1 MTHSHKQTYDLS
13 YIIIFIGMEYN
24 SGSGG
29 DFQSPGGSQG
39 GGARKA
45 TDEQTLI
52 PVTIKMLLEAI
63 PNNKILLD
71 GREPYHVKLVAAVTT
86 VNKTSTSYGYTVE
99 DGTGSIEV
107 KEWIDEG
114 NLEISKMREEAAQDH
129 QYVRIIGKLEEYD
142 SKAKIVAVA
151 VRKLSSGNELTHHL
165 LEVVYEGEKFKKS
178 GQIVGSPSAAMG
190 NMSFGSNNM
199 HSSEPIT
206 NNSASTGGG
215 LESEVMAYLRNGEY
229 NKHHVH
235 MTNQNILSRF
245 SVFL

>member
-1 MTHSHKQTYDLS
+1 MSK
-13 YIIIFIGMEYN
+13 FILVNKLKNSSQHEISNEGMEYN
-24 SGSGG
+24 SGGGG

-52 PVTIKMLLEAI
+52 PVTIKMLLEAV

-71 GREPYHVKLVAAVTT
+71 GREPYHVKLVAAVTA

-114 NLEISKMREEAAQDH
+114 NLEITKLREEAAQEH

-142 SKAKIVAVA
+142 NNAQIVAVA
-151 VRKLSSGNELTHHL
+151 VRKLSSGNELIHHL
-165 LEVVYEGEKFKKS
+165 LEVVYEGEKFKKG

-190 NMSFGSNNM
+190 NMNFGNNNM
-199 HSSEPIT
+199 HSSEPIS
-206 NNSASTGGG
+206 NVGASAGGG
-215 LESEVMAYLRNGEY
+215 IESEVMTYLQNGKY
-229 NKHHVH
+229 Y
-235 MTNQNILSRF
+235 
-245 SVFL
+245 